1 LPVRANEF
9 APAPRGI
16 TTRFVKYTTLISTS
30 DLARH
35 LEDPAFVVVDCRH
48 NLSDVDAGENAYR
61 ASHIPGA
68 RFMHMDRDLSGVK
81 TGRNGRHPLPDLAS
95 LATTLGRAGID
106 DSKQVIAYDQNSG
119 MWASR
124 LWWLLRWLGH
134 DTVAVLDGGLDKWI
148 AEGRP
153 QTSELPAPHRTTFVA
168 KPPGPAAS
176 ASEIVNH
183 LNDGSMFVLDA
194 RAPERYRGDL
204 EPLDPIAGHIPG
216 AHNRPYGEN
225 LTPQGIFKP
234 AELLRSEFEALLGDT
249 PPSVVVHHCGS
260 GVTACHNILAMAVAG
275 LAGSRLYPGS
285 WSEWI
290 ADPARPVDRGG

>member
-1 LPVRANEF
+1 M
-9 APAPRGI
+9 
-16 TTRFVKYTTLISTS
+16 KYTTLISTS

-35 LEDPAFVVVDCRH
+35 LEDHAFVVVDCRH
-48 NLSDVDAGENAYR
+48 NLSDVDAGEHAYR
-61 ASHIPGA
+61 ATHIPGA
-68 RFMHMDRDLSGVK
+68 RFMHIDRDLSGLK
-81 TGRNGRHPLPDLAS
+81 TGRNGRHPLPDVGSLAS
-95 LATTLGRAGID
+95 TLGRAGID
-106 DSKQVIAYDQNSG
+106 GSKQVIAYDQNSG

-134 DTVAVLDGGLDKWI
+134 DAVAVLDGGLDKWI

-153 QTSELPAPHRTTFVA
+153 QTSEPPAPRRSAFVA
-168 KPPGPAAS
+168 KQLEPAAS
-176 ASEIVNH
+176 ASEIVSH

-204 EPLDPIAGHIPG
+204 EPVDPIAGHIPG

-225 LTPQGIFKP
+225 LTPQGTFKP

-249 PPSVVVHHCGS
+249 PPSAIVHHCGS

-275 LAGSRLYPGS
+275 IAGSRLYPGS

-290 ADPARPVDRGG
+290 ADPTRPVARGG